1 MTTELNNIKNI
12 HVIGLGL
19 IGCSI
24 AQNIKTKTNINII
37 GIDQNKSHRHKTLDL
52 NFIHQASE
60 SIDNTE
66 ALELVIIATPLSAI
80 EPVFKNLKNHINQNT
95 IITDVGS
102 VKKSVINSAKKI
114 LGEDLAKQFIP
125 GHPLA
130 GRAIH
135 GPEAALIDLFHHKKI
150 ILTPL
155 DPSQH
160 NSPKLKIIKN
170 LWQLCGT
177 HDIEILDADLHD
189 MIAAQT
195 SHLPQLISYSY
206 MNSFKHITEYIAY
219 GPGGFGYL
227 TQLATSDAIMWR
239 DVCMANKK
247 QILESIKNFRS
258 HLDEIEE
265 SIINDN
271 PDELVNLFNLSIK
284 LKNKKKP

>member
-1 MTTELNNIKNI
+1 MTTELHNIKNI
-12 HVIGLGL
+12 HIIGLGL

-24 AQNIKTKTNINII
+24 AQNIKTKTNVNII
-37 GIDQNKSHRHKTLDL
+37 GIDQNKSHREKALEL

-60 SIDNTE
+60 SINHNTQP
-66 ALELVIIATPLSAI
+66 LELVIIATPLSAI

-130 GRAIH
+130 GRAVH
-135 GPEAALIDLFHHKKI
+135 GPEAALIDLFNHKKI
-150 ILTPL
+150 ILTPF
-155 DPSQH
+155 DSTQH
-160 NSPKLKIIKN
+160 NSPMLKTIESI
-170 LWQLCGT
+170 WQLCGT
-177 HDIEILDADLHD
+177 HDIEVLDADLHD

-227 TQLATSDAIMWR
+227 TQLATSDAI
-239 DVCMANKK
+239 
-247 QILESIKNFRS
+247 ILNNS
-258 HLDEIEE
+258 
-265 SIINDN
+265 
-271 PDELVNLFNLSIK
+271 
-284 LKNKKKP
+284 